1 MHQTVNRWLLV
12 VVALLG
18 LAASASGQPPC
29 SGGDPIICADEDA
42 FLDKLAELG
51 YSSFREGFEND
62 GTWSAAPAQSIAS
75 GAVTWTSNHGG
86 TNKIATSGGSALT
99 GSRGVFSLPHGVPG
113 GVDCDHNPGRIQKC
127 SYDGFIGTA
136 PGGLFAVGGWL
147 FSNSGGAEI
156 QFVLDG
162 SKATAIEFDD
172 SKLTRQH
179 RFFGVIRTQSFTTF
193 EIRETEGSPVDQEF
207 FFADDFTFGVV
218 DDTAPAVT
226 RINSVAD
233 TGDGELSEGEVANLP
248 ITQLLVTF
256 SEPVQDPPV
265 QDPAAETLV
274 DDVTNAANY
283 LLLDDG
289 GNGAFDTTSC
299 AAGLAGDDIQIPVNT
314 VTYSPASFTATLST
328 NGGAA
333 LSTGSYRLLVCGT
346 TSIKDLVGNAL
357 DGNGDGTG
365 GDDFA
370 RNFSVPANDPPV
382 AVNDGFSVA
391 EANILNVSA
400 PGVLFNDT
408 DDGIGFPIVA
418 VLVAG
423 GGPAHGSV
431 TFNADGAFSYTHDGS
446 EIPGDS
452 FTYKANDGLL
462 DSNIATVSISVTPI
476 NDAPVATGDV
486 YTVDEGATLDVGA
499 TGVLAND
506 TDAESDP
513 LTAIELSDP
522 VHGTVTLNGNGAF
535 SYTHDGS
542 ETTSDSFTY
551 KANDGLLDSNIVT
564 VSISVNPV
572 NDAPV
577 ATGEAYT
584 VDGGATLDVAPT
596 GVLANDTD
604 AESDPLTAIRVSDPS
619 HGTLTLNADGSL
631 SYTHDG
637 SETTSDSFTY
647 KANDGLLDSNIAT
660 VSISV
665 TAVDDAPVAVDDAY
679 TVDEGATLDVA
690 AALGVLSNDTDAEMS
705 PLTAVQVSAPSHGT
719 LTLNADGSLSY
730 THDGSETT
738 SDSFTYK
745 ANDGLLDSNIAT
757 VSISVTAVDDA
768 PVAVD
773 DAYTVDEGA
782 TLGVAAAL
790 GVLSND
796 TDPEMS
802 PLTAVQVSA
811 PAHGTLTPQFRRVV
825 ELHP

>member
-391 EANILNVSA
+391 EANILNVAA

-584 VDGGATLDVAPT
+584 VDGGATLDVA
-596 GVLANDTD
+596 
-604 AESDPLTAIRVSDPS
+604 
-619 HGTLTLNADGSL
+619 
-631 SYTHDG
+631 
-637 SETTSDSFTY
+637 
-647 KANDGLLDSNIAT
+647 
-660 VSISV
+660 
-665 TAVDDAPVAVDDAY
+665 
-679 TVDEGATLDVA
+679 
-690 AALGVLSNDTDAEMS
+690 
-705 PLTAVQVSAPSHGT
+705 
-719 LTLNADGSLSY
+719 
-730 THDGSETT
+730 
-738 SDSFTYK
+738 
-745 ANDGLLDSNIAT
+745 SNIAT

-811 PAHGTLTPQFRRVV
+811 PAHGTLTLNSDGSLSYTHDGSETTSDSFTYKANDGLLDSDVATVSISVNPPPCPVDLTLSPQSLTEVV
-825 ELHP
+825 IYRASNSITAEGVVIADGADVTLFAGSKIIIGNFFEVESGARFTSKIGSGACQIP

>member
-1 MHQTVNRWLLV
+1 MHQTVNRWPMSVLIF
-12 VVALLG
+12 LG
-18 LAASASGQPPC
+18 FAGSAFGQPPC
-29 SGGDPIICADEDA
+29 SGGDPIICADEA
-42 FLDKLAELG
+42 SFQDKLVELG
-51 YSSFREGFEND
+51 YRSFREGFEND

-86 TNKIATSGGSALT
+86 TNKIATSGGSART
-99 GSRGVFSLPHGVPG
+99 GSRGVFSLPHGAPN
-113 GVDCDHNPGRIQKC
+113 GVECDHNPGRIQKC

-136 PGGLFAVGGWL
+136 PAGLFAVGGWL

-162 SKATAIEFDD
+162 SKATAIGFDD
-172 SKLTRQH
+172 ALLTNQH

-233 TGDGELSEGEVANLP
+233 TGDGELSEGEVVNLP

-274 DDVTNAANY
+274 DDVTNPANY
-283 LLLDDG
+283 LLLSDG

-299 AAGLAGDDIQIPVNT
+299 AAGLTADDIQIPVNI

-328 NGGAA
+328 NGGAV
-333 LSTGSYRLLVCGT
+333 LSAGSYRLLVCGT

-370 RNFSVPANDPPV
+370 RNFSVPANNPPV

-391 EANILNVSA
+391 EGNTLNVAA

-408 DDGIGFPIVA
+408 D
-418 VLVAG
+418 
-423 GGPAHGSV
+423 
-431 TFNADGAFSYTHDGS
+431 
-446 EIPGDS
+446 
-452 FTYKANDGLL
+452 
-462 DSNIATVSISVTPI
+462 
-476 NDAPVATGDV
+476 
-486 YTVDEGATLDVGA
+486 
-499 TGVLAND
+499 
-506 TDAESDP
+506 AEMGP
-513 LTAIELSDP
+513 LTA
-522 VHGTVTLNGNGAF
+522 VQ
-535 SYTHDGS
+535 
-542 ETTSDSFTY
+542 
-551 KANDGLLDSNIVT
+551 
-564 VSISVNPV
+564 VS
-572 NDAPV
+572 A
-577 ATGEAYT
+577 
-584 VDGGATLDVAPT
+584 
-596 GVLANDTD
+596 
-604 AESDPLTAIRVSDPS
+604 PS

-690 AALGVLSNDTDAEMS
+690 AALGVLSNDTDAEMG
-705 PLTAVQVSAPSHGT
+705 PLTAIQVSAPSHGT

-757 VSISVTAVDDA
+757 VSISVTAVD
-768 PVAVD
+768 
-773 DAYTVDEGA
+773 ERCSCSGGRC
-782 TLGVAAAL
+782 L
-790 GVLSND
+790 
-796 TDPEMS
+796 
-802 PLTAVQVSA
+802 
-811 PAHGTLTPQFRRVV
+811 HGG
-825 ELHP
+825 